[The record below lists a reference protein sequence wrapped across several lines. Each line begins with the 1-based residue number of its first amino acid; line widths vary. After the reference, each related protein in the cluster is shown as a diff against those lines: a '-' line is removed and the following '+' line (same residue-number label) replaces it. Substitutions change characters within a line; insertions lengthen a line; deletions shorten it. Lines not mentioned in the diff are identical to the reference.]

1 MDLWNALTNGFMPH
15 GFMPHGYCLRWDGPL
30 LTVMIAA
37 NIGIALAYFAIPIA
51 LRYFV
56 GTKKDLPYPYM
67 FKLFAAFIL
76 SCGMTHLAKILTLFQ
91 PLYWIEAG
99 LDLLTAIISLL
110 TAFLLLP
117 IIPQALKLRSPKELE
132 VANQELAQANTK
144 LASSEVEMQRNIEE
158 RTRELSQA
166 VERLKVSEAQFKSLF
181 DFMPQLGWIAEPDGS
196 IDFFNK
202 GWYEYVGG
210 EWGEMHGWN
219 WEVVHHPDYLDE
231 VVKNW
236 QHSLATKTPFE
247 MQFPLKGRDGN
258 YRWFLTRVRPMF
270 DADGHL
276 IKWIGI
282 NTDIEDSRNAAE
294 KLEQKVKERTAQ
306 LEAARLEAVRANEL
320 KSQFVANIS
329 HEIRTPMSGVL
340 GLSEL
345 LTLET
350 EGEVQETA
358 QHIQTAAQNLMAL
371 VNDLLDLSKLEA
383 GKIDI
388 VKEDFLVSTLV
399 AQVVEIFSVSAANK
413 NLEVTSYI
421 STQAQLMVRGDQGKI
436 RQILQNLVQN
446 AIKFTDQGAIKI
458 SVELQKQQDDLSYF
472 QFTVKDTGPGIS
484 PETQKRLF
492 QLFVQGDGSTT
503 RRHGGTGLG
512 LALSKRLVE
521 AMHGIITVDSVEG
534 QGSSF
539 KFTIPL
545 EVVE

>member
-1 MDLWNALTNGFMPH
+1 MDFWNAMTN
-15 GFMPHGYCLRWDGPL
+15 GFMPHGYCLKWDGPL

-117 IIPQALKLRSPKELE
+117 IIPKALKLRSPKDLE
-132 VANQELAQANTK
+132 VANQELAEANKK
-144 LASSEVEMQRNIEE
+144 LASSELDMQRQVDE
-158 RTRELSQA
+158 RTRELSEA

-181 DFMPQLGWIAEPDGS
+181 DFMPQLGWTAEPDGN

-210 EWGEMHGWN
+210 AWGQMHGWN
-219 WEVVHHPDYLDE
+219 WEEVHHPDYLEE

-236 QHSLATKTPFE
+236 THSLETKTPFE
-247 MQFPLKGRDGN
+247 MQFPLKSKDGN
-258 YRWFLTRVRPMF
+258 YRWFITRVRPMF
-270 DADGHL
+270 DADGKL
-276 IKWIGI
+276 VKWIGI

-306 LEAARLEAVRANEL
+306 LDAARLEAVRANEL

-388 VKEDFLVSTLV
+388 VKEDFVIASTV
-399 AQVVEIFSVSAANK
+399 EQVIEVFSVSAANK
-413 NLEVTSYI
+413 NLEVTRIVS
-421 STQAQLMVRGDQGKI
+421 AEAEKLVRGDQGKI

-446 AIKFTDQGAIKI
+446 AIKFTDSG
-458 SVELQKQQDDLSYF
+458 SVVVSVALQKRQDGLSYF
-472 QFTVKDTGPGIS
+472 QFSVKDTGPGIAA
-484 PETQKRLF
+484 ETQKRLF

-521 AMHGIITVDSVEG
+521 AMHGVITVDSVEG
-534 QGSSF
+534 KGSCF
-539 KFTIPL
+539 AFTLPL
-545 EVVE
+545 EALE

>member
-1 MDLWNALTNGFMPH
+1 MDFWNAMTN
-15 GFMPHGYCLRWDGPL
+15 GFMPHGYCLKWDGPL

-117 IIPQALKLRSPKELE
+117 IIPKALKLRSPKDLE
-132 VANQELAQANTK
+132 VANQELAEANKK
-144 LASSEVEMQRNIEE
+144 LASSELEMQRQVDE
-158 RTRELSQA
+158 RTRELSEA

-181 DFMPQLGWIAEPDGS
+181 DFMPQLGWTAEPDGS

-210 EWGEMHGWN
+210 AWGQMHGWN
-219 WEVVHHPDYLDE
+219 WEEVHHPDYLEE

-236 QHSLATKTPFE
+236 THSLETKTPFE
-247 MQFPLKGRDGN
+247 MQFPLKSKDGN
-258 YRWFLTRVRPMF
+258 YRWFITRVRPMF
-270 DADGHL
+270 DADGKL
-276 IKWIGI
+276 VKWIGI

-306 LEAARLEAVRANEL
+306 LDAARLEAVRANEL

-388 VKEDFLVSTLV
+388 VKEDFVIASTV
-399 AQVVEIFSVSAANK
+399 EQVIEVFSVSAANK
-413 NLEVTSYI
+413 NLEVTRIVS
-421 STQAQLMVRGDQGKI
+421 AEAEKLVRGDQGKI

-446 AIKFTDQGAIKI
+446 AIKFTDSG
-458 SVELQKQQDDLSYF
+458 SVVVSVALQKRQDGLSYF
-472 QFTVKDTGPGIS
+472 KFSVKDTGPGIAA
-484 PETQKRLF
+484 ETQKRLF

-521 AMHGIITVDSVEG
+521 AMHGVITVDSVEG
-534 QGSSF
+534 KGSCF
-539 KFTIPL
+539 AFTIPL
-545 EVVE
+545 ETLE

>member
-1 MDLWNALTNGFMPH
+1 MTN
-15 GFMPHGYCLRWDGPL
+15 GFMPHGYCLKWDGPL

-117 IIPQALKLRSPKELE
+117 IIPKALKLRSPKDLE
-132 VANQELAQANTK
+132 VANQELAEANKK
-144 LASSEVEMQRNIEE
+144 LASSELEMQRQVDE
-158 RTRELSQA
+158 RTRELSEA

-181 DFMPQLGWIAEPDGS
+181 DFMPQLGWTAEPDGS

-210 EWGEMHGWN
+210 AWGQMHGWN
-219 WEVVHHPDYLDE
+219 WEEVHHPDYLEE

-236 QHSLATKTPFE
+236 THSLETKTPFE
-247 MQFPLKGRDGN
+247 MQFPLKSKDGN
-258 YRWFLTRVRPMF
+258 YRWFITRVRPMF
-270 DADGHL
+270 DADGKL
-276 IKWIGI
+276 VKWIGI

-306 LEAARLEAVRANEL
+306 LDAARLEAVRANEL

-388 VKEDFLVSTLV
+388 VKEDFVIASTV
-399 AQVVEIFSVSAANK
+399 EQVIEVFSVSAANK
-413 NLEVTSYI
+413 NLEVTRIVS
-421 STQAQLMVRGDQGKI
+421 AEAEKLVRGDQGKI

-446 AIKFTDQGAIKI
+446 AIKFTDSG
-458 SVELQKQQDDLSYF
+458 SVVVSVALQKRQDGLSYF
-472 QFTVKDTGPGIS
+472 QFSVKDTGPGIAA
-484 PETQKRLF
+484 ETQKRLF

-521 AMHGIITVDSVEG
+521 AMHGVITVDSVEG
-534 QGSSF
+534 KGSCF
-539 KFTIPL
+539 AFTIPL
-545 EVVE
+545 ETLE

>member
-1 MDLWNALTNGFMPH
+1 MDFWNAMTN
-15 GFMPHGYCLRWDGPL
+15 GFMPHGYCLKWDGPL

-117 IIPQALKLRSPKELE
+117 IIPKALKLRSPKDLE
-132 VANQELAQANTK
+132 VANQELAEANKK
-144 LASSEVEMQRNIEE
+144 LASSELDMQRQVDE
-158 RTRELSQA
+158 RTRELSEA

-181 DFMPQLGWIAEPDGS
+181 DFMPQLGWTAEPDGN

-210 EWGEMHGWN
+210 AWGQMHGWN
-219 WEVVHHPDYLDE
+219 WEEVHHPDYLEE

-236 QHSLATKTPFE
+236 THSLETKTPFE
-247 MQFPLKGRDGN
+247 MQFPLKSKDGN
-258 YRWFLTRVRPMF
+258 YRWFITRVRPMF
-270 DADGHL
+270 DADGKL
-276 IKWIGI
+276 VKWIGI

-306 LEAARLEAVRANEL
+306 LDAARLEAVRANEL

-388 VKEDFLVSTLV
+388 VKEDFVIASTV
-399 AQVVEIFSVSAANK
+399 EQVIEVFSVSAANK
-413 NLEVTSYI
+413 NLEVTRIVS
-421 STQAQLMVRGDQGKI
+421 AEAEKLVRGDQGKI

-446 AIKFTDQGAIKI
+446 AIKFTDSG
-458 SVELQKQQDDLSYF
+458 SVVVSVALQKRQDGLSYF
-472 QFTVKDTGPGIS
+472 QFSVKDTGPGIAA
-484 PETQKRLF
+484 ETQKRLF

-521 AMHGIITVDSVEG
+521 AMHGVITVDSVEG
-534 QGSSF
+534 KGSCF
-539 KFTIPL
+539 AFTIPL
-545 EVVE
+545 ETLE

>member
-1 MDLWNALTNGFMPH
+1 MDFWNAMTN
-15 GFMPHGYCLRWDGPL
+15 GFMPHGYCLKWDGPL

-99 LDLLTAIISLL
+99 LDLLTAIVSLL

-117 IIPQALKLRSPKELE
+117 IIPKALKLRSPKDLE
-132 VANQELAQANTK
+132 VANQELAEANKK
-144 LASSEVEMQRNIEE
+144 LASSELEMQRQVDE
-158 RTRELSQA
+158 RTRELSEA

-181 DFMPQLGWIAEPDGS
+181 DFMPQLGWTAEPDGN

-210 EWGEMHGWN
+210 AWGQMHGWN
-219 WEVVHHPDYLDE
+219 WEEVHHPDYLEE

-236 QHSLATKTPFE
+236 THSLETKTPFE
-247 MQFPLKGRDGN
+247 MQFPLKSKDGN
-258 YRWFLTRVRPMF
+258 YRWFITRVRPMF
-270 DADGHL
+270 DADGKL
-276 IKWIGI
+276 VKWIGI

-294 KLEQKVKERTAQ
+294 KLEKKVKERTAQ
-306 LEAARLEAVRANEL
+306 LDAARLEAVRANEL

-388 VKEDFLVSTLV
+388 VKEDFVIASTV
-399 AQVVEIFSVSAANK
+399 EQVIEVFSVSAANK
-413 NLEVTSYI
+413 NLEVTRIVS
-421 STQAQLMVRGDQGKI
+421 AEAEKLVRGDQGKI

-446 AIKFTDQGAIKI
+446 AIKFTDSG
-458 SVELQKQQDDLSYF
+458 SVVVSVALQKRQDGLSYF
-472 QFTVKDTGPGIS
+472 QFSVKDTGPGIAA
-484 PETQKRLF
+484 ETQKRLF

-521 AMHGIITVDSVEG
+521 AMHGVITVDSVEG
-534 QGSSF
+534 KGSCF
-539 KFTIPL
+539 AFTIPL
-545 EVVE
+545 ETLE

>member
-1 MDLWNALTNGFMPH
+1 MDFWNALTN

-117 IIPQALKLRSPKELE
+117 IIPKALKLRSPKDLE
-132 VANQELAQANTK
+132 VANQELAEANKK
-144 LASSEVEMQRNIEE
+144 LASSELEMQRQVDE
-158 RTRELSQA
+158 RTSALSEA
-166 VERLKVSEAQFKSLF
+166 VERLKVSEAKFKSLF
-181 DFMPQLGWIAEPDGS
+181 DFMPQLGWTAEPDGS

-202 GWYEYVGG
+202 GWYEYIGG
-210 EWGEMHGWN
+210 EWGQMHGWN
-219 WEVVHHPDYLDE
+219 WEEVHHPDYLE
-231 VVKNW
+231 VVVKNW
-236 QHSLATKTPFE
+236 THSLETKTPFE
-247 MQFPLKGRDGN
+247 MQFPLKSKDGN
-258 YRWFLTRVRPMF
+258 YRWFITRVRPMF
-270 DADGHL
+270 DADGKL
-276 IKWIGI
+276 VKWIGI

-306 LEAARLEAVRANEL
+306 LDAARLEAVRANEL

-388 VKEDFLVSTLV
+388 VKEDFAITTTID
-399 AQVVEIFSVSAANK
+399 QVIEVFSVSAANK
-413 NLEVTSYI
+413 NLEVTRI
-421 STQAQLMVRGDQGKI
+421 VCPEAEKIVRGDQGKI

-446 AIKFTDQGAIKI
+446 AIKFTDSGSVTI
-458 SVELQKQQDDLSYF
+458 SVALKKQQDGLSYF
-472 QFTVKDTGPGIS
+472 QFSVKDTGPGIAA
-484 PETQKRLF
+484 ETQKRLF

-534 QGSSF
+534 QGSCF
-539 KFTIPL
+539 TFTIPL
-545 EVVE
+545 EALE

>member
-1 MDLWNALTNGFMPH
+1 MDFWNALTNGFMPH
-15 GFMPHGYCLRWDGPL
+15 GYCLKWDGPL

-99 LDLLTAIISLL
+99 LDLLTAIVSLL

-117 IIPQALKLRSPKELE
+117 IIPKALKLRSPKDLE
-132 VANQELAQANTK
+132 VANQELAEANKK
-144 LASSEVEMQRNIEE
+144 LASSELEMQRQVDE
-158 RTRELSQA
+158 RTRELSEA

-181 DFMPQLGWIAEPDGS
+181 DFMPQLGWTAEPDGS

-210 EWGEMHGWN
+210 AWGQMHGWN
-219 WEVVHHPDYLDE
+219 WEEVHHPDYLEE

-236 QHSLATKTPFE
+236 THSLETKTPFE
-247 MQFPLKGRDGN
+247 MQFPLKSKDGN
-258 YRWFLTRVRPMF
+258 YRWFITRVRPMF
-270 DADGHL
+270 DADGKL
-276 IKWIGI
+276 VKWIGI

-306 LEAARLEAVRANEL
+306 LDAARLEAVRANEL

-388 VKEDFLVSTLV
+388 VKEDFVIASTV
-399 AQVVEIFSVSAANK
+399 EQVIEVFSVSAANK
-413 NLEVTSYI
+413 NLEVTRIVS
-421 STQAQLMVRGDQGKI
+421 AEAEKLVRGDQGKI

-446 AIKFTDQGAIKI
+446 AIKFTDSG
-458 SVELQKQQDDLSYF
+458 SVVVSVALQKRQDGLSYF
-472 QFTVKDTGPGIS
+472 QFSVKDTGPGIAA
-484 PETQKRLF
+484 ETQKRLF

-521 AMHGIITVDSVEG
+521 AMHGVITVDSVEG
-534 QGSSF
+534 KGSCF
-539 KFTIPL
+539 AFTIPL
-545 EVVE
+545 ETLE

>member
-1 MDLWNALTNGFMPH
+1 MDFWNAMTN
-15 GFMPHGYCLRWDGPL
+15 GFMPHGYCLKWDGPL

-117 IIPQALKLRSPKELE
+117 IIPKALKLRSPKDLE
-132 VANQELAQANTK
+132 VANQELAEANKK
-144 LASSEVEMQRNIEE
+144 LASSELEMQRQVDE
-158 RTRELSQA
+158 RTRELSEA

-181 DFMPQLGWIAEPDGS
+181 DFMPQLGWTAEPDGS

-210 EWGEMHGWN
+210 AWGQMHGWN
-219 WEVVHHPDYLDE
+219 WEEVHHPDYLEE

-236 QHSLATKTPFE
+236 THSLETKTPFE
-247 MQFPLKGRDGN
+247 MQFPLKSKDGN
-258 YRWFLTRVRPMF
+258 YRWFITRVRPMF
-270 DADGHL
+270 DADGKL
-276 IKWIGI
+276 VKWIGI

-306 LEAARLEAVRANEL
+306 LDAARLEAVRANEL

-388 VKEDFLVSTLV
+388 VKEDFVIASTV
-399 AQVVEIFSVSAANK
+399 EQVIEVFSVSAANK
-413 NLEVTSYI
+413 NLEVTRIVS
-421 STQAQLMVRGDQGKI
+421 AEAEKLVRGDQGKI

-446 AIKFTDQGAIKI
+446 AIKFTDSG
-458 SVELQKQQDDLSYF
+458 SVVVSVALQKRQDGLSYF
-472 QFTVKDTGPGIS
+472 QFSVKDTGPGIAA
-484 PETQKRLF
+484 ETQKRLF

-521 AMHGIITVDSVEG
+521 AMHGVITVDSVEG
-534 QGSSF
+534 KGSCF
-539 KFTIPL
+539 AFTIPL
-545 EVVE
+545 ETLE

>member
-1 MDLWNALTNGFMPH
+1 MDFWNALTNGFMPH
-15 GFMPHGYCLRWDGPL
+15 GYCLKWDGPL

-99 LDLLTAIISLL
+99 LDLLTAIVSLL

-117 IIPQALKLRSPKELE
+117 IIPKALKLRSPKDLE
-132 VANQELAQANTK
+132 VANQELAEANKK
-144 LASSEVEMQRNIEE
+144 LASSELEMQRQVDE
-158 RTRELSQA
+158 RTRELSEA

-181 DFMPQLGWIAEPDGS
+181 DFMPQLGWTAEPDGN

-210 EWGEMHGWN
+210 AWGQMHGWN
-219 WEVVHHPDYLDE
+219 WEEVHHPDYLEE

-236 QHSLATKTPFE
+236 THSLETKTPFE
-247 MQFPLKGRDGN
+247 MQFPLKSKDGK
-258 YRWFLTRVRPMF
+258 YRWFITRVRPMF
-270 DADGHL
+270 DADGKL
-276 IKWIGI
+276 VKWIGI

-294 KLEQKVKERTAQ
+294 KLEKKVKERTAQ
-306 LEAARLEAVRANEL
+306 LDAARLEAVRANEL

-388 VKEDFLVSTLV
+388 VKEDFVIASTV
-399 AQVVEIFSVSAANK
+399 EQVIEVFSVSAANK
-413 NLEVTSYI
+413 NLEVTRIVS
-421 STQAQLMVRGDQGKI
+421 AEAEKLVRGDQGKI

-446 AIKFTDQGAIKI
+446 AIKFTDSG
-458 SVELQKQQDDLSYF
+458 SVVVSVALQKRQDGLSYF
-472 QFTVKDTGPGIS
+472 QFSVKDTGPGIAA
-484 PETQKRLF
+484 ETQKRLF

-521 AMHGIITVDSVEG
+521 AMHGVITVDSVEG
-534 QGSSF
+534 KGSCF
-539 KFTIPL
+539 AFTIPL
-545 EVVE
+545 ETLE

>member
-1 MDLWNALTNGFMPH
+1 MDFWNALTN

-181 DFMPQLGWIAEPDGS
+181 DFMPQLGWTAEPDGS

-219 WEVVHHPDYLDE
+219 WEAVHHPDYLDE
-231 VVKNW
+231 VVKKW

-270 DADGHL
+270 DADGNL

-306 LEAARLEAVRANEL
+306 LDAARLEAVRANEL

-358 QHIQTAAQNLMAL
+358 QHIETAAQNLMAL

-388 VKEDFLVSTLV
+388 VKEDFLVSALV

-413 NLEVTSYI
+413 NLEVTSNI
-421 STQAQLMVRGDQGKI
+421 SAQAQQMVRGDQGKI

-446 AIKFTDQGAIKI
+446 AIKFTDQGSIKI
-458 SVELQKQQDDLSYF
+458 SVELQKQQDHLSYF